1 MIYFQPL
8 QCIMSVTPSRGL
20 YLYLKTLEIAMEDE
34 IVTDDEATILHVLAN
49 ALGVSPG
56 DTAEC
61 LSIVRGEEKN
71 PFDNLDEDYSGHHL
85 GDVTTYQSA
94 LIAALDDEI
103 ISEDEWS
110 MLDVLRKLIG
120 LQSDQHAMIE
130 ESIRAMSEVDDNGN
144 RRIERLN
151 RFNTV
156 CPFN

>member
-110 MLDVLRKLIG
+110 MLDVLRKIIG

-130 ESIRAMSEVDDNGN
+130 ESIRAMSEVDDSGN

>member
-34 IVTDDEATILHVLAN
+34 IVTNDEATILHVLAN

-110 MLDVLRKLIG
+110 MLDVLRKIIG

-130 ESIRAMSEVDDNGN
+130 ESIRAMSEVDDSGN